1 MSGVVNQ
8 TTTFMNKWIVHTD
21 PSISLFSIFIILYFK
36 IVKLPLHKMY
46 EKTYKDFHFWY
57 GIGADTTQAVVYNE
71 TLWPIIVDA
80 VLEGYNGIMDEWMD
94 W

>member
-1 MSGVVNQ
+1 
-8 TTTFMNKWIVHTD
+8 
-21 PSISLFSIFIILYFK
+21 
-36 IVKLPLHKMY
+36 MY
-46 EKTYKDFHFWY
+46 KKTYKDFHFWY

-71 TLWPIIVDA
+71 TPWPIIVDA